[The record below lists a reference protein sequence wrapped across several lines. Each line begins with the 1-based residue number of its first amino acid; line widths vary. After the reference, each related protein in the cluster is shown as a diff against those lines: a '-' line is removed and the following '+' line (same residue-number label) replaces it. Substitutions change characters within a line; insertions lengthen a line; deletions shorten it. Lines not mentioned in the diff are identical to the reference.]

1 MFNKV
6 ELAPANHH
14 TKPRHSSPRAMNFA
28 LGDARKQRAKRTTNR
43 LAAHREHEALKAAR
57 DAAEV
62 ESVLNT
68 FQRDFGDGDDD
79 DDNDARERRHVTFV
93 RGGDVGVSSR
103 AVDGSS
109 GTTRARGGSARDAGA
124 ERKRKAF
131 GGDADVHATDE
142 RTGGDGKKKVRAID
156 AMLQEFA
163 ARAPEARL
171 RTVSGA
177 AAATSGRRSTNVRIS
192 NLPSDVGEL
201 ELAKLFEMYGPIA
214 SVKVWRPRDGAHET
228 STGGYVCF
236 MSRTSA
242 ERAMMQLHDTMC
254 FGNVVTVEIS
264 KPLRVPQHALWPR
277 VSDASDAAELLACS
291 NADAVHEDEPVA
303 PAATDETS
311 IEPDVVVCVPDDEE
325 LRRRI
330 DITAAYVAE
339 DGEPFERELK
349 RRESSNEEFRFLFD
363 AASKEGTY
371 YAWRVFSFAQG
382 DGVSSWRVEPFVMV
396 YDGPRWIP
404 PPSPETRARD
414 AVAVT
419 PQSST
424 RAVKLSAADRDA
436 LVEILRH
443 VTVARDDVRD
453 AMEFAIERAECAAD
467 VVDVVTASLLN
478 LDTPKAAKLAR
489 LYVVSDLL
497 HNCSAPVRGV
507 QAYRGQFIRTLP
519 QIFEHLERYGAAM
532 KSASSRDAFARDVL
546 AVLAAWDDWCLFAD
560 DFARDLKR
568 SFLGGA
574 TAA

>member
-1 MFNKV
+1 
-6 ELAPANHH
+6 
-14 TKPRHSSPRAMNFA
+14 MNFA
-28 LGDARKQRAKRTTNR
+28 LSDARKQRAKRTTNR

-62 ESVLNT
+62 QSVLST
-68 FQRDFGDGDDD
+68 FQHDFGDDD
-79 DDNDARERRHVTFV
+79 DDDDDDDDAQDARARGRVTFV
-93 RGGDVGVSSR
+93 RGGDAGASSR
-103 AVDGSS
+103 VVHGSS
-109 GTTRARGGSARDAGA
+109 GSARARGGSARDAGA
-124 ERKRKAF
+124 ERKRKMF
-131 GGDADVHATDE
+131 HGDGDAMDE
-142 RTGGDGKKKVRAID
+142 RAGGDGKKKVRAID
-156 AMLQEFA
+156 AMLKEFA
-163 ARAPEARL
+163 SRAPAPVVRP
-171 RTVSGA
+171 RAVSGA
-177 AAATSGRRSTNVRIS
+177 AASTSEALTRRAETSGHRSTNVRIS

-201 ELAKLFEMYGPIA
+201 ELVKLFEIYGPIA
-214 SVKVWRPRDGAHET
+214 SVKIWRPREGVHET
-228 STGGYVCF
+228 STSGYVCF

-242 ERAMMQLHDTMC
+242 ERAVMQLHDTMC
-254 FGNVVTVEIS
+254 FGNVVTVDMS
-264 KPLRVPQHALWPR
+264 KALRVPQHALWPG
-277 VSDASDAAELLACS
+277 VSGASDAAELLANS

-311 IEPDVVVCVPDDEE
+311 IEPDVVVRVPDDEE
-325 LRRRI
+325 VRRRI

-382 DGVSSWRVEPFVMV
+382 DSVSSWRVDPFVMV

-404 PPSPETRARD
+404 PPLSKTCASD
-414 AVAVT
+414 DFVVA
-419 PQSST
+419 PQSSK

-443 VTVARDDVRD
+443 ASVARDDVRD

-467 VVDVVTASLLN
+467 VVDIVTASLLN

-489 LYVVSDLL
+489 LYVVSDVL

-507 QAYRGQFIRTLP
+507 QTYRGQFIRTLP
-519 QIFEHLERYGAAM
+519 RIFEHLERYVTAM

>member
-1 MFNKV
+1 
-6 ELAPANHH
+6 
-14 TKPRHSSPRAMNFA
+14 MNFA

-62 ESVLNT
+62 QSVLSS
-68 FQRDFGDGDDD
+68 FQHEFGDDD
-79 DDNDARERRHVTFV
+79 DEDDDAQDARERRRVTFV
-93 RGGDVGVSSR
+93 RGGDAGESSR
-103 AVDGSS
+103 TVHGSS
-109 GTTRARGGSARDAGA
+109 GSARARGGSARDAGA
-124 ERKRKAF
+124 ERKRKVF
-131 GGDADVHATDE
+131 GGDGDAMDD
-142 RTGGDGKKKVRAID
+142 RTGSDGKKKVRAID
-156 AMLQEFA
+156 AMLKEFA
-163 ARAPEARL
+163 ARAPAPVARP
-171 RTVSGA
+171 RAVSGA
-177 AAATSGRRSTNVRIS
+177 AASTSEASTRRATTSGHRSTNVRIS

-201 ELAKLFEMYGPIA
+201 ELVKLFEIYGPIA
-214 SVKVWRPRDGAHET
+214 SVKIWRPREGAHET
-228 STGGYVCF
+228 STSGYVCF

-242 ERAMMQLHDTMC
+242 ERAVMQLNDTMC
-254 FGNVVTVEIS
+254 FGNVVTVDMS
-264 KPLRVPQHALWPR
+264 KTLRVPQHALWPG
-277 VSDASDAAELLACS
+277 VSGASDAAELLANS

-311 IEPDVVVCVPDDEE
+311 IEPDVVVCVPEDEE
-325 LRRRI
+325 VRRRI

-382 DGVSSWRVEPFVMV
+382 DGVSSWRVDPFVMV

-404 PPSPETRARD
+404 PPVSEARASD
-414 AVAVT
+414 VVVA
-419 PQSST
+419 PQSSK

-443 VTVARDDVRD
+443 ASVARDDVRD

-467 VVDVVTASLLN
+467 VVDIVTASLLN

-489 LYVVSDLL
+489 LYVVSDVL

-519 QIFEHLERYGAAM
+519 KIFEHLERYVAAM

-568 SFLGGA
+568 SFLDGA
-574 TAA
+574 TTA

>member
-1 MFNKV
+1 
-6 ELAPANHH
+6 
-14 TKPRHSSPRAMNFA
+14 
-28 LGDARKQRAKRTTNR
+28 
-43 LAAHREHEALKAAR
+43 
-57 DAAEV
+57 
-62 ESVLNT
+62 
-68 FQRDFGDGDDD
+68 
-79 DDNDARERRHVTFV
+79 
-93 RGGDVGVSSR
+93 
-103 AVDGSS
+103 
-109 GTTRARGGSARDAGA
+109 
-124 ERKRKAF
+124 
-131 GGDADVHATDE
+131 
-142 RTGGDGKKKVRAID
+142 
-156 AMLQEFA
+156 
-163 ARAPEARL
+163 
-171 RTVSGA
+171 
-177 AAATSGRRSTNVRIS
+177 
-192 NLPSDVGEL
+192 
-201 ELAKLFEMYGPIA
+201 LFEMYGPIA

-303 PAATDETS
+303 PPATDETS

-325 LRRRI
+325 VRRRI

-371 YAWRVFSFAQG
+371 YTWRVFSFAQG
-382 DGVSSWRVEPFVMV
+382 DGVSYWRVEPFVMV

-404 PPSPETRARD
+404 PPLPETRARD
-414 AVAVT
+414 DVAVA
-419 PQSST
+419 PQSSK

-443 VTVARDDVRD
+443 ATVTRDDVRD

-519 QIFEHLERYGAAM
+519 QIFEHLERYVAAM
-532 KSASSRDAFARDVL
+532 TSASSRDAFARDVL
-546 AVLAAWDDWCLFAD
+546 AVLTAWDDWCLFAD